1 MSERVSPRKCGDGAA
16 LGRLVES
23 GMSDECALTS
33 GALRDARLDFPRA
46 GGYDPRSRLQEM
58 CKNLQS
64 SSGTP
69 ARGEPGNPGSQ

>member
-46 GGYDPRSRLQEM
+46 GGLRSSVETARNVQD
-58 CKNLQS
+58 LQS
-64 SSGTP
+64 SSGA